1 MSKHSLSIRDFS
13 YLIGLTAIFFLQY
26 PVLAQPLV
34 LQNDDMMVAY
44 EPSLEGAAG
53 EVLRLYPELKQELEK
68 IFVWR
73 LDIRPQVLLIKDTRT
88 FRKLSRNEF
97 FVAFAVPEKDLI
109 VIDYSRMNRHP
120 FSLRITFK
128 HELCHLL
135 LHRHISNHRLA
146 RWFEEGICQW
156 ASDGIGEIFIDRSG
170 SGLNAAILADRLLHL
185 RQLTVKFPRDKASL
199 MLAYEQSKSVVNYI
213 DRQHGKTAI
222 LDLLGHLRNDES
234 MEAAAIKSLGISI
247 EELENDWLAHLE
259 STPRWL
265 VYLADNLYGILFF
278 LAALLTIL
286 GFVRRMM
293 RRKLWENEEV
303 NDE

>member
-1 MSKHSLSIRDFS
+1 
-13 YLIGLTAIFFLQY
+13 
-26 PVLAQPLV
+26 
-34 LQNDDMMVAY
+34 
-44 EPSLEGAAG
+44 
-53 EVLRLYPELKQELEK
+53 
-68 IFVWR
+68 
-73 LDIRPQVLLIKDTRT
+73 
-88 FRKLSRNEF
+88 
-97 FVAFAVPEKDLI
+97 
-109 VIDYSRMNRHP
+109 
-120 FSLRITFK
+120 
-128 HELCHLL
+128 
-135 LHRHISNHRLA
+135 
-146 RWFEEGICQW
+146 
-156 ASDGIGEIFIDRSG
+156 
-170 SGLNAAILADRLLHL
+170 LADRLLHL

-234 MEAAAIKSLGISI
+234 MEAAAIKSLGISV

-293 RRKLWENEEV
+293 QRKLWENEEA